1 MKDEIINKAIDKLT
15 ELTGEDFH
23 GYRSEIWNVLADVY
37 NSNRVEP
44 QVIAKTPEADSLEYR
59 LEYWE
64 RTAKE
69 YKAESKYYQEELE
82 KAHTILGRVIHQLS
96 ERWDTVNLT
105 KYFPTNNLWR
115 KRTVANPTG
124 E

>member
-1 MKDEIINKAIDKLT
+1 MKDETINKAIDKLT
-15 ELTGEDFH
+15 QLTGEDFH
-23 GYRSEIWNVLADVY
+23 GYRSEIWGVLAEVY

-44 QVIAKTPEADSLEYR
+44 QVIAKTREAER

-64 RTAKE
+64 KTAKE
-69 YKAESKYYQEELE
+69 YKAESIYYQEQLE

-105 KYFPTNNLWR
+105 KYFPTDNLHR
-115 KRTVANPTG
+115 NKRVGNPTG
-124 E
+124 ERR

>member
-1 MKDEIINKAIDKLT
+1 MKDETINKAIDRLT
-15 ELTGEDFH
+15 QLTGEDFH

-44 QVIAKTPEADSLEYR
+44 QVIAKTPEAER

-69 YKAESKYYQEELE
+69 YKAESNYYQAELE

-105 KYFPTNNLWR
+105 KYFPTDNLWR
-115 KRTVANPTG
+115 KRRVGNPTG
-124 E
+124 EKR